1 MHFSGKHNGKNTQKK
16 RWVRRGPAAAV
27 VAAVLI
33 FGMSLA
39 AWFSDRK
46 QTTVI
51 DCKRPTASRLHPTMK
66 PVELFEYLIKNNS
79 KAGDIVLDLFGGSGT
94 TLIACE
100 KNNRKAR
107 LMELDP
113 HYCDVIRRRYTKWA
127 KENNKPITSGCL
139 E

>member
-1 MHFSGKHNGKNTQKK
+1 
-16 RWVRRGPAAAV
+16 
-27 VAAVLI
+27 
-33 FGMSLA
+33 
-39 AWFSDRK
+39 
-46 QTTVI
+46 
-51 DCKRPTASRLHPTMK
+51 MK
-66 PVELFEYLIKNNS
+66 PVELFERLVINS
-79 KAGDIVLDLFGGSGT
+79 TKVEDIVLDLFGGSWT

-127 KENNKPITSGCL
+127 KENGKPITSGCL